1 MVSFYTL
8 VTASLMLGQATATPH
23 HEELKVLGP
32 FIGVWEMGGTIEED
46 SEYVKKGD
54 KWQAQIKIFWA
65 LDDKFIQ
72 WEWVGTLNGKQVSAG
87 KQFAAWNPKTKKI
100 VQWWCDTSGGHGS
113 GEWEKQGDN
122 WVLHF
127 SGVDGEGKVVSSDR
141 VFMVKGDTHTLQ
153 DINVKED
160 GISQPDGK
168 VIVLKRV
175 DAAGK

>member
-1 MVSFYTL
+1 M
-8 VTASLMLGQATATPH
+8 
-23 HEELKVLGP
+23 
-32 FIGVWEMGGTIEED
+32 
-46 SEYVKKGD
+46 
-54 KWQAQIKIFWA
+54 
-65 LDDKFIQ
+65 
-72 WEWVGTLNGKQVSAG
+72 SAG

-122 WVLHF
+122 WVLHL